1 MCILFIAIKQ
11 HLEYPLIICANRD
24 EFHQR
29 PTQAAH
35 FWKQPKEML
44 AGKDLQAGG
53 SWLGINKTGQFAAIT
68 NIRNGQ
74 PTSQDKRSRGELVTK
89 VLDDQETR
97 SAVIDYE
104 WLKQHSDDYN
114 GFNLIYGN
122 LNGLYCYNSVSKLQI
137 RLDNGFHA
145 ISNGGMDDVWPK
157 MAKGEKKLEAI
168 VTSLDGVDEEALLAI
183 LKDQSQANDTE
194 LPLTGIPAE
203 WEQLLSSIFIV
214 SEQYGTRS
222 SSLLL
227 QRSDTSIK
235 FTEVGYDKR
244 GEQVSLNCFELTS

>member
-1 MCILFIAIKQ
+1 
-11 HLEYPLIICANRD
+11 
-24 EFHQR
+24 
-29 PTQAAH
+29 
-35 FWKQPKEML
+35 
-44 AGKDLQAGG
+44 
-53 SWLGINKTGQFAAIT
+53 
-68 NIRNGQ
+68 
-74 PTSQDKRSRGELVTK
+74 
-89 VLDDQETR
+89 
-97 SAVIDYE
+97 
-104 WLKQHSDDYN
+104 
-114 GFNLIYGN
+114 
-122 LNGLYCYNSVSKLQI
+122 
-137 RLDNGFHA
+137 
-145 ISNGGMDDVWPK
+145 MDDVWPK